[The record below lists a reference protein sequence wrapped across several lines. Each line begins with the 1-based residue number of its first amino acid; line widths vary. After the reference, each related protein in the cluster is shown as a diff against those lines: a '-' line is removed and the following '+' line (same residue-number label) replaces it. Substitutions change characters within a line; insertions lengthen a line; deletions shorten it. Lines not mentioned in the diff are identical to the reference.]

1 MANLHCSWRGN
12 LQKLEKA
19 GRHSPGNNLCILG
32 LELNFFFNSLSCCLK
47 ESLRTNCV
55 VDTVLWEESGVRFR
69 SKVDFYHCPKKE
81 YF

>member
-32 LELNFFFNSLSCCLK
+32 LELDFFFLNSLSYCLK
-47 ESLRTNCV
+47 ESLRTDCV
-55 VDTVLWEESGVRFR
+55 VDTVLWEEI
-69 SKVDFYHCPKKE
+69 
-81 YF
+81 